1 MTYAAADAKISCR
14 FAPVKNAR
22 TSDNIKV
29 NIKRI
34 QIMRPVLEPSCDEWV
49 KRNKIYTGSTRSAMI
64 ADRLMEEAM
73 ISRRLRE

>member
-1 MTYAAADAKISCR
+1 
-14 FAPVKNAR
+14 
-22 TSDNIKV
+22 
-29 NIKRI
+29 
-34 QIMRPVLEPSCDEWV
+34 MRPVLEPSCDEWV